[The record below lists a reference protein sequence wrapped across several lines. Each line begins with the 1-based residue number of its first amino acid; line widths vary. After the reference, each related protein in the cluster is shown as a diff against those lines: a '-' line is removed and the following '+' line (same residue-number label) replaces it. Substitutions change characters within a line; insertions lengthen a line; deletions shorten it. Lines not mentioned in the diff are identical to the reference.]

1 MAPEST
7 GTRPDRNPPP
17 PPRPYSPGTS
27 STPRPYEPYG
37 SEARPYTGTRG
48 HRDFAI
54 QRRIAAGVGWF
65 GIALGV
71 FELAAPRA
79 LARLIG
85 LEAPSTRWRGA
96 RRIIERTGVTTR
108 LPEGAARLLPERSGD
123 PVHWMIIRGL
133 GVREIAS
140 GVGILARPRP
150 AAWLWSRVV
159 GDMMD
164 LALLG
169 LALNS
174 SRTDR
179 VRLAGAT
186 AAVAGVTALD
196 VYCSQQLTEGARDRN
211 IRVRQ
216 SIIVDRTPSEVYQ
229 FWRNENNWPQFMENV
244 ESVHASG
251 DGVRWKVRV
260 PGRREINWE
269 TRITNDVPDS
279 LIGWQSTDGSD
290 VDISGTVRFER
301 APGDRGTLV
310 SLAVQFTPP
319 GGAIGAAVARM
330 FESIPT
336 TALEM
341 CLRKA
346 KQVMETGEVARSDA
360 SIFPGMHPAQPPE
373 RVPELAFA
381 H

>member
-186 AAVAGVTALD
+186 AAVAGVTAHAAPAD
-196 VYCSQQLTEGARDRN
+196 DHDARRAA
-211 IRVRQ
+211 R
-216 SIIVDRTPSEVYQ
+216 SEHPHQ
-229 FWRNENNWPQFMENV
+229 
-244 ESVHASG
+244 
-251 DGVRWKVRV
+251 
-260 PGRREINWE
+260 
-269 TRITNDVPDS
+269 
-279 LIGWQSTDGSD
+279 
-290 VDISGTVRFER
+290 
-301 APGDRGTLV
+301 
-310 SLAVQFTPP
+310 SLA
-319 GGAIGAAVARM
+319 GGVL
-330 FESIPT
+330 S
-336 TALEM
+336 
-341 CLRKA
+341 
-346 KQVMETGEVARSDA
+346 V
-360 SIFPGMHPAQPPE
+360 
-373 RVPELAFA
+373 LA
-381 H
+381 